1 MAAPV
6 QRTVRV
12 SVEQSVHQ
20 IDRIVLFLID
30 DFGVHLC
37 HLHVGM
43 TEQFRGGIEVGA
55 EVALFEPIHGSYPQ
69 AAGKNIAN
77 PMATILS
84 AAMLLE
90 HVGLKEEGK
99 AVRAGVNRAIEQGVV
114 TEDLASKGAKVF
126 STTEVG
132 DFIAATIR

>member
-55 EVALFEPIHGSYPQ
+55 KRQHHRRKRVPS
-69 AAGKNIAN
+69 
-77 PMATILS
+77 
-84 AAMLLE
+84 
-90 HVGLKEEGK
+90 
-99 AVRAGVNRAIEQGVV
+99 GVE
-114 TEDLASKGAKVF
+114 
-126 STTEVG
+126 
-132 DFIAATIR
+132 